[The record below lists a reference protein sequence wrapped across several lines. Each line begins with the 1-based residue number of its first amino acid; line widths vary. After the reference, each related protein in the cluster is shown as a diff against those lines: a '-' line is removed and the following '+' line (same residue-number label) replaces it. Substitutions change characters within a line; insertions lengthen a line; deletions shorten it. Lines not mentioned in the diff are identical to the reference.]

1 MMEIFFVLDKDGKNN
16 SKNLILKFKFID
28 EIFEMSRNCVYMI
41 GNSKFVVIFMLN
53 DKEFNIIVLFVFW
66 NFYFRFYLVY
76 VDKFYF
82 FGLVKI
88 VMEILKKNKKRF
100 LLCGYEVIFLEFLDY
115 VIIIVYGGYLINRYW
130 VLVYLLCYV
139 CDVKYDVVSKMDI
152 LFNDMESI
160 LDYINVLYFIR
171 SSLINIIYRKYENKI
186 VISFI
191 NVYIKLWN

>member
-41 GNSKFVVIFMLN
+41 GNSKFGVIFMLN

-88 VMEILKKNKKRF
+88 VMEILNKNKKRY
-100 LLCGYEVIFLEFLDY
+100 LLCGYDVIFLEFLNY

>member
-41 GNSKFVVIFMLN
+41 GNSKFGVIFMLN

-100 LLCGYEVIFLEFLDY
+100 LLCGYDVIFLEFLDY

>member
-1 MMEIFFVLDKDGKNN
+1 MMEIFFVLDKDEKNN

-41 GNSKFVVIFMLN
+41 GNSKFGVIFMLN

-100 LLCGYEVIFLEFLDY
+100 LLCGYDVIFLEFLDY
-115 VIIIVYGGYLINRYW
+115 VIIIVYGGYVINRYW

>member
-41 GNSKFVVIFMLN
+41 GNSKFGVIFMLN

-82 FGLVKI
+82 FGLVMI

-100 LLCGYEVIFLEFLDY
+100 LLCGYDVIFLEFLDY
-115 VIIIVYGGYLINRYW
+115 VIIIVYGGYVINRYW

>member
-41 GNSKFVVIFMLN
+41 GNSKFGVIFMLN

-88 VMEILKKNKKRF
+88 VMEILKKKKKRF
-100 LLCGYEVIFLEFLDY
+100 LLCGYDVIFLEFLDY
-115 VIIIVYGGYLINRYW
+115 VIIIVYGGYVINRYW

>member
-1 MMEIFFVLDKDGKNN
+1 MMEIFFVLDKDEKNN

-41 GNSKFVVIFMLN
+41 GNSKFGVIFMLN

-88 VMEILKKNKKRF
+88 VMEILNKKRY
-100 LLCGYEVIFLEFLDY
+100 LLCGYDVIFLEFLDY

>member
-88 VMEILKKNKKRF
+88 VMEILNKNKKRY

-115 VIIIVYGGYLINRYW
+115 VIIIVYGGYVINRYW

>member
-1 MMEIFFVLDKDGKNN
+1 MMEIFFVLDKDEKNN

-100 LLCGYEVIFLEFLDY
+100 LLCGYDVIFLEFLDY
-115 VIIIVYGGYLINRYW
+115 VIIIVYGGYVINRYW

>member
-16 SKNLILKFKFID
+16 SKNLILKFKFVD

-100 LLCGYEVIFLEFLDY
+100 LLCGYDVIFLEFLDY

>member
-16 SKNLILKFKFID
+16 SKNLILKFKFVD

-100 LLCGYEVIFLEFLDY
+100 LLCGYDVIFLEFLDY
-115 VIIIVYGGYLINRYW
+115 VIIIVYGGYVINRYW

>member
-100 LLCGYEVIFLEFLDY
+100 LLCGYDVIFLEFLDY
-115 VIIIVYGGYLINRYW
+115 VIIIVYGGYVINRYW

>member
-16 SKNLILKFKFID
+16 SKNLILKFKFVD

-100 LLCGYEVIFLEFLDY
+100 LLCGYDVIFLEFLDY
-115 VIIIVYGGYLINRYW
+115 VIIIVYGGYVINRYW

-171 SSLINIIYRKYENKI
+171 NSLINIIYRKYENKI

>member
-1 MMEIFFVLDKDGKNN
+1 MMEIFFVLDKDEKNN

-41 GNSKFVVIFMLN
+41 GNSKFGVIFMLN

-88 VMEILKKNKKRF
+88 VMEILNKNKKRY

>member
-1 MMEIFFVLDKDGKNN
+1 M
-16 SKNLILKFKFID
+16 
-28 EIFEMSRNCVYMI
+28 
-41 GNSKFVVIFMLN
+41 
-53 DKEFNIIVLFVFW
+53 
-66 NFYFRFYLVY
+66 
-76 VDKFYF
+76 
-82 FGLVKI
+82 
-88 VMEILKKNKKRF
+88 
-100 LLCGYEVIFLEFLDY
+100 LCGYDVIFLEFLDY
-115 VIIIVYGGYLINRYW
+115 VIIIVYGGYVINRYW

>member
-41 GNSKFVVIFMLN
+41 GNSKFGVIFMLN

-88 VMEILKKNKKRF
+88 VMEILNKNKKRY

>member
-88 VMEILKKNKKRF
+88 VMEILNKNKKRY
-100 LLCGYEVIFLEFLDY
+100 LLCGYDVIFLEFLDY

>member
-1 MMEIFFVLDKDGKNN
+1 MMEIFFVLDKDEKNN

-41 GNSKFVVIFMLN
+41 GNSKFGVIFMLN

-100 LLCGYEVIFLEFLDY
+100 LLCGYDVIFLEFLDY
-115 VIIIVYGGYLINRYW
+115 VIIIVYGGYVINRYW
-130 VLVYLLCYV
+130 VLVYLLCCV

>member
-41 GNSKFVVIFMLN
+41 GNSKFDVIFMLN

-88 VMEILKKNKKRF
+88 VMEILNKNKKRY

>member
-1 MMEIFFVLDKDGKNN
+1 MMEIFFVLDKDEKNN

-100 LLCGYEVIFLEFLDY
+100 LLCGYDVIFLEFLDY

>member
-1 MMEIFFVLDKDGKNN
+1 MMEIFFVLDKDEKNN

-41 GNSKFVVIFMLN
+41 GNSKFGVIFMLN

-88 VMEILKKNKKRF
+88 VMEILNKSKKRY
-100 LLCGYEVIFLEFLDY
+100 LLCGYDVIFLEFLDY
-115 VIIIVYGGYLINRYW
+115 VIIIVYGGYVINRYW

>member
-88 VMEILKKNKKRF
+88 MMEILKKNKKRF
-100 LLCGYEVIFLEFLDY
+100 LLCGYDVIFLEFLDY

>member
-1 MMEIFFVLDKDGKNN
+1 
-16 SKNLILKFKFID
+16 
-28 EIFEMSRNCVYMI
+28 
-41 GNSKFVVIFMLN
+41 
-53 DKEFNIIVLFVFW
+53 
-66 NFYFRFYLVY
+66 
-76 VDKFYF
+76 
-82 FGLVKI
+82 
-88 VMEILKKNKKRF
+88 MEILNKNKKRY

-115 VIIIVYGGYLINRYW
+115 VIIIVYGGYVINRYW

>member
-1 MMEIFFVLDKDGKNN
+1 MMEIFFVLDKDEKNN

-41 GNSKFVVIFMLN
+41 GNSKFGVIFMLN

-88 VMEILKKNKKRF
+88 VMEILNKNKKRY
-100 LLCGYEVIFLEFLDY
+100 LLCGYDVIFLEFLDY

>member
-1 MMEIFFVLDKDGKNN
+1 MMEIFFVLDKDEKNN

-41 GNSKFVVIFMLN
+41 GNSKFGVIFMLN

-88 VMEILKKNKKRF
+88 VMEILNKNKKRY
-100 LLCGYEVIFLEFLDY
+100 LLCGYDVIFLEFLDY
-115 VIIIVYGGYLINRYW
+115 VIIIVYGGYVINRYW

>member
-1 MMEIFFVLDKDGKNN
+1 MMEIFFVLDKDEKNN

-41 GNSKFVVIFMLN
+41 GNSKFGVIFMLN

-100 LLCGYEVIFLEFLDY
+100 LLCGYDVIFLEFLDY

>member
-88 VMEILKKNKKRF
+88 MMEILKKNKKRF
-100 LLCGYEVIFLEFLDY
+100 LLCGYDVIFLEFLDY
-115 VIIIVYGGYLINRYW
+115 VIIIVYGGYVINRYW

>member
-41 GNSKFVVIFMLN
+41 GNSKFGVIFMLN

-88 VMEILKKNKKRF
+88 VMEILNKNKKRY
-100 LLCGYEVIFLEFLDY
+100 LLCGYDVIFLEFLDY

>member
-88 VMEILKKNKKRF
+88 VMEILNKNKKRY

-160 LDYINVLYFIR
+160 LDYINVLFFIR

>member
-41 GNSKFVVIFMLN
+41 GNSKFGVIFMLN

-100 LLCGYEVIFLEFLDY
+100 LLCGYDVIFLEFLDY
-115 VIIIVYGGYLINRYW
+115 VIIIVYGGYVINRYW

>member
-100 LLCGYEVIFLEFLDY
+100 LLCGYDVIFLEFLDY